1 MNAIAKFVLVNV
13 FGWKIIGDFPD
24 FKKSILIFAPH
35 TSYYDGLFGKL
46 YMMSLGVHYKF
57 LSKKA

>member
-1 MNAIAKFVLVNV
+1 MQLPKFVLVNV

-35 TSYYDGLFGKL
+35 TSY
-46 YMMSLGVHYKF
+46 MMVCSGN
-57 LSKKA
+57 SI